1 MYTGADNAEQ
11 VCKNPAPAVSDSFVM
26 HNRTVFVK
34 AGKRLSAAS
43 TPKIHFAEKHPYA
56 ARTYSPNFLIDISF
70 NFSLLQ
76 AFDYDLKSSLQL
88 VYHKL
93 VFQMLRYTVGYG
105 GRRQYV
111 IFAVYEVLDKNG
123 AEYEKTDASTI
134 LAEMSVYGNLSRFS
148 VCVNEREAGTELT
161 VTMVHP
167 CEGLS
172 DAGIRRATTA
182 SV

>member
-1 MYTGADNAEQ
+1 MKRR
-11 VCKNPAPAVSDSFVM
+11 C
-26 HNRTVFVK
+26 RTINK
-34 AGKRLSAAS
+34 QLSALPDS
-43 TPKIHFAEKHPYA
+43 KTIRILLPY
-56 ARTYSPNFLIDISF
+56 N
-70 NFSLLQ
+70 
-76 AFDYDLKSSLQL
+76 
-88 VYHKL
+88 
-93 VFQMLRYTVGYG
+93 
-105 GRRQYV
+105 RQYV

-123 AEYEKTDASTI
+123 AEYEKTDASTV

-182 SV
+182 IADSVSQHLENELEINKVSAQRQPV

>member
-1 MYTGADNAEQ
+1 MNKQLFAL
-11 VCKNPAPAVSDSFVM
+11 PDSKTI
-26 HNRTVFVK
+26 RI
-34 AGKRLSAAS
+34 LL
-43 TPKIHFAEKHPYA
+43 PY
-56 ARTYSPNFLIDISF
+56 N
-70 NFSLLQ
+70 
-76 AFDYDLKSSLQL
+76 
-88 VYHKL
+88 
-93 VFQMLRYTVGYG
+93 
-105 GRRQYV
+105 RQYV

-123 AEYEKTDASTI
+123 AEYEKTDASTV

-182 SV
+182 IADSVSQHLENELEINKVSAQRQPV

>member
-1 MYTGADNAEQ
+1 MNKQ
-11 VCKNPAPAVSDSFVM
+11 
-26 HNRTVFVK
+26 
-34 AGKRLSAAS
+34 LSALPDS
-43 TPKIHFAEKHPYA
+43 KTTRIMLPY
-56 ARTYSPNFLIDISF
+56 D
-70 NFSLLQ
+70 
-76 AFDYDLKSSLQL
+76 
-88 VYHKL
+88 
-93 VFQMLRYTVGYG
+93 
-105 GRRQYV
+105 RQYV

-148 VCVNEREAGTELT
+148 VSVNEQETDTDLT

-182 SV
+182 IADSVSQHLENELEINKVSVQKQPV